1 MYGRH
6 PQTQERIQLSQK
18 MRWVFGQSAKKS
30 AILCLFL
37 CSIGCGFGLHPF
49 FYKKNLKI
57 ILPLT
62 DFGLSSVPQ
71 GQGQETWESSPYPVK
86 VDQRFS
92 LMIMINTWFRA
103 TGWILHFPISFSP
116 CWCNFMV
123 KKSQCDLKSWNSL
136 GWSILDNP
144 AK

>member
-1 MYGRH
+1 MINKPRVGEVR
-6 PQTQERIQLSQK
+6 PPPPDSRADTIISENEVGIWTIGKQVSN
-18 MRWVFGQSAKKS
+18 FGGKY
-30 AILCLFL
+30 LPVYLFL

-92 LMIMINTWFRA
+92 LMIMINT
-103 TGWILHFPISFSP
+103 
-116 CWCNFMV
+116 
-123 KKSQCDLKSWNSL
+123 
-136 GWSILDNP
+136 
-144 AK
+144 